1 VLIPPRVEQFVD
13 AVVER
18 ALARLS
24 AHLPVPLGRIAA
36 GRAA

>member
-1 VLIPPRVEQFVD
+1 MD
-13 AVVER
+13 AMVER

-36 GRAA
+36 AAPHKPLHEST